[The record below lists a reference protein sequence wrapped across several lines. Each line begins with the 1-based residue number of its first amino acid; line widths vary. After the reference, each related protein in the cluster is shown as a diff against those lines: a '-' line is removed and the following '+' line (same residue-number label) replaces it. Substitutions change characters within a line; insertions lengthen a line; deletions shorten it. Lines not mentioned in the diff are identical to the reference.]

1 VSAGVTG
8 SSADDVRLYMSAAVG
23 ESETAF
29 WRRKALERALRITI
43 LERQVRLL
51 QDAIDVYEEA
61 S

>member
-1 VSAGVTG
+1 MLGLRPG
-8 SSADDVRLYMSAAVG
+8 ADPELV
-23 ESETAF
+23 F
-29 WRRKALERALRITI
+29 WRRKALERALRITF

>member
-29 WRRKALERALRITI
+29 WRRKALERALRITE
-43 LERQVRLL
+43 LERVVANLR
-51 QDAIDVYEEA
+51 DALAEYEEA
-61 S
+61 